1 MCVRGEEHTTAASR
15 VPEPQAHGCRYIEYE
30 QQVES
35 LRLMRKKLRR
45 LHGKPSLADHAG
57 VRRVHF
63 IFERATRKFA
73 GDLGLWSRWL
83 AYCRASGSTRRTSRV
98 CSPIPSCVA
107 RTVPRARQSTEYLQC
122 RRVCQLQCCVAA
134 QRCPS
139 EVLNCCY
146 FPV

>member
-1 MCVRGEEHTTAASR
+1 M
-15 VPEPQAHGCRYIEYE
+15 
-30 QQVES
+30 
-35 LRLMRKKLRR
+35 MRKKLRR

-98 CSPIPSCVA
+98 RILN
-107 RTVPRARQSTEYLQC
+107 RTAPRELPRGPDTL
-122 RRVCQLQCCVAA
+122 
-134 QRCPS
+134 
-139 EVLNCCY
+139 
-146 FPV
+146 